1 MIMINFA
8 NVTAALVLGVA
19 LAGASPA
26 LAAQRIHHAGHNARA
41 QAVQI
46 EPGAPGLEG
55 MSGARARAIQDCMG
69 TSGKVSQ
76 TSWGN
81 WQVQTYR
88 SCMAGHGEV
97 E

>member
-1 MIMINFA
+1 MINFR

-26 LAAQRIHHAGHNARA
+26 LAAHRIHHAGHNARA
-41 QAVQI
+41 QAVEI
-46 EPGAPGLEG
+46 EQAAPGVG
-55 MSGARARAIQDCMG
+55 GVSGARARAIQDCMG
-69 TSGKVSQ
+69 TSGKFSQ

-88 SCMAGHGEV
+88 TCMAGHGEV